1 MCMCCAV
8 LRLSV
13 LSDAVI
19 LWTVAR
25 QAPLSMRIL
34 QAIILEWVAMTS
46 SRGIF
51 PIQGLNPG
59 LPHCRQIL
67 YHLNHQGSPR
77 ILEWVVYPFSRGSSQ
92 PMNQT
97 GVSCLAGGFF
107 TSWATTEAHV
117 HVHMCLLCS
126 WFNLQ
131 IRNLRSQRPTGI
143 TARETIQCVS
153 RLFLTHTIPWYQLP
167 QTLPSIHLST
177 RSLQELRHLP
187 FSPLLVLMMVAAAQS
202 CLLARIT
209 IFWIQ
214 GWCCFGR
221 GQWGYILHFSQLL

>member
-1 MCMCCAV
+1 MGCSGKESTCRCRRCKRCGFDPWVGKILWRRKWKLQMSCFLEFSGIKYMCVYTHMHTHTHTHTYVYTCMCCAV

-46 SRGIF
+46 SRGTF

-107 TSWATTEAHV
+107 TS
-117 HVHMCLLCS
+117 
-126 WFNLQ
+126 
-131 IRNLRSQRPTGI
+131 
-143 TARETIQCVS
+143 
-153 RLFLTHTIPWYQLP
+153 
-167 QTLPSIHLST
+167 
-177 RSLQELRHLP
+177 
-187 FSPLLVLMMVAAAQS
+187 
-202 CLLARIT
+202 
-209 IFWIQ
+209 
-214 GWCCFGR
+214 
-221 GQWGYILHFSQLL
+221 